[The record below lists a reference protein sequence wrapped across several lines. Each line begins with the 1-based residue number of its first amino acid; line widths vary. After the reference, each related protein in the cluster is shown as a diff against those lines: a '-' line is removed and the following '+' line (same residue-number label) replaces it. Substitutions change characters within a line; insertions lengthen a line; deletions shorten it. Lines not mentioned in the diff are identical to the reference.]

1 MALNNCTINSSSVQ
15 VDPST
20 QLGGGVANQVLT
32 IRPDQGFR
40 VAAAD
45 FTNNTGTLPASIDS
59 ITLSDSGVAYASD
72 NRVLVT
78 VDLKDDFNPGTS
90 DHVITIDVDG
100 RALREQDVPKTI
112 SGSYSVAV
120 SDVTA
125 VSAANYTATG
135 STGQVKDL
143 FQITLAATS
152 GHYFIEEPTVTVTTG
167 DVANYIV
174 TKTPNGTGVSFTS
187 MVVNVDATIP
197 LENVTGDVIAISA
210 TAEDL
215 PSASNRI
222 TAYIGAVDIAP
233 LSFTRRTITVIGDPG
248 ATFRLQL
255 KNNANQFFNF
265 TTGVFQTGSAETG
278 TITVQADG
286 QAQHPF
292 DFPIILADD
301 DYDIHIIPKSPT
313 TINLSS
319 SQTNPFVIQRR
330 GFKKVQVSVTSTSRG
345 TFSSYTRAYTDYQG
359 NPITHTAQG
368 PILNT
373 PLHETGGSD
382 GQALFNY
389 VVTIEDDQTFD
400 FSTTNGKTLVL
411 TESNLTQTGDA
422 SVTIGSTSAVIS
434 NNQLGQTDKKLT
446 ITGTS
451 YYTNEFGTSN
461 HSINFDIDDFT
472 VAGGSSPGNSNV
484 LVIGTTRFADIT
496 NSGYANLIFPDS
508 QTIVVTGRTANS
520 TSVVYNFSNV
530 TISRPDLPLS
540 TDTQGEVTV
549 AASPVAL
556 GSSAKFRSN
565 TNTTYTVAVTSVNF
579 SNLGDNNL
587 QSVTVA
593 GTLTVANFTPAVASG
608 DTLQMRLDFTFADLG
623 QNP

>member
-1 MALNNCTINSSSVQ
+1 M
-15 VDPST
+15 
-20 QLGGGVANQVLT
+20 
-32 IRPDQGFR
+32 
-40 VAAAD
+40 
-45 FTNNTGTLPASIDS
+45 
-59 ITLSDSGVAYASD
+59 
-72 NRVLVT
+72 
-78 VDLKDDFNPGTS
+78 
-90 DHVITIDVDG
+90 
-100 RALREQDVPKTI
+100 
-112 SGSYSVAV
+112 
-120 SDVTA
+120 
-125 VSAANYTATG
+125 SAANYTATG

>member
-20 QLGGGVANQVLT
+20 QLGNSVANQVLT

-40 VAAAD
+40 VAAVD
-45 FTNNTGTLPASIDS
+45 FTNNTGTLPTSINS
-59 ITLSDSGVAYASD
+59 ITIADAGTAYAAD
-72 NRVLVT
+72 NLVLVT
-78 VDLKDDFNPGTS
+78 VDLKDTFNPGTS
-90 DHVITIDVDG
+90 DHTVTIDIDG
-100 RALREQDVPKTI
+100 RALREQDIPKTI
-112 SGSYSVAV
+112 AGSYSVTV

-125 VSAANYTATG
+125 VSASTYTASG

-174 TKTPNGTGVSFTS
+174 TKTPNGTGTSFTS

-197 LENVTGDVIAISA
+197 AENVSGDVIAINA
-210 TAEDL
+210 RAEDL
-215 PSASNRI
+215 PSASNKI
-222 TAYIGAVDIAP
+222 TAYIANVDVTP
-233 LSFTRRTITVIGDPG
+233 LSFTRRSITVIGDPG

-278 TITVQADG
+278 TITVQANG

-292 DFPIILADD
+292 DFPTILADD
-301 DYDIHIIPKSPT
+301 DYDIEIIPKSPT
-313 TINLSS
+313 TIDLSS
-319 SQTNPFVIQRR
+319 SQSNPFIIQRR
-330 GFKKVQVSVTSTSRG
+330 GFKKVEVSVTSTSRG
-345 TFSSYTRAYTDYQG
+345 SFTSYTRAYTDYQG

-368 PILNT
+368 PIFNT

-389 VVTIEDDQTFD
+389 VVIIEDDQTFD
-400 FSTTNGKTLVL
+400 FSTTLGNSLTL
-411 TESNLTQTGDA
+411 TESNLTETGNA
-422 SVTIGSTSAVIS
+422 SLTIGTTTAAIS
-434 NNQLGQTDKKLT
+434 NNQLGQADKRLT

-451 YYTNEFGTSN
+451 YYTNEFGSSD

-472 VAGGSSPGNSNV
+472 VAGGSNSGNSNV
-484 LVIGTTRFADIT
+484 LLIGTTRFADIT
-496 NSGYANLIFPDS
+496 NSGFANLIFPDS

-520 TSVVYNFSNV
+520 TSVVYNFSNI

-549 AASPVAL
+549 AASPVAV

-565 TNTTYTVAVTSVNF
+565 TNTTYTVAVSSVNF
-579 SNLGDNNL
+579 SNLGDNSL

-608 DTLQMRLDFTFADLG
+608 DQLQMRLDFTFADLG